1 MKSIGHFLSDKNNWS
16 LIVSALALVVSAIA
30 LRKNGFDKTVK
41 RLELTKPI
49 YVELESQLADA
60 IADYSSAITM
70 LKLNFVQFQKL
81 IIEGSTPVQTSYLS
95 NNYISD
101 NAFSFKLSSEIPG
114 TARQIVEK
122 VFAQFQLGI
131 ERNNNFIKNFDQN
144 EKVMDEDWAQE
155 IAGWK
160 AIESKIAELESSLT
174 TYIKQDLEDLS
185 RHVRWRK
192 W

>member
-70 LKLNFVQFQKL
+70 LIGRLFLTTCNLRLQL
-81 IIEGSTPVQTSYLS
+81 G
-95 NNYISD
+95 D
-101 NAFSFKLSSEIPG
+101 RSEPG
-114 TARQIVEK
+114 TVNPCTSQP
-122 VFAQFQLGI
+122 
-131 ERNNNFIKNFDQN
+131 
-144 EKVMDEDWAQE
+144 
-155 IAGWK
+155 
-160 AIESKIAELESSLT
+160 
-174 TYIKQDLEDLS
+174 
-185 RHVRWRK
+185 
-192 W
+192 